1 MLGKNK
7 KDSKKKKNRSKNFS
21 LAIYERI
28 RTCNFR
34 NEVDSNYKD
43 LPGKTTVTHS
53 PNKYSHLTQH
63 LTNSIVNEKLSVL
76 SGKAHIT

>member
-1 MLGKNK
+1 MREYVPVTSEMKLIQITK
-7 KDSKKKKNRSKNFS
+7 
-21 LAIYERI
+21 
-28 RTCNFR
+28 TCQGR
-34 NEVDSNYKD
+34 P
-43 LPGKTTVTHS
+43 LTVTHS